1 MVIILAAAIVP
12 VAPSRAHAF
21 SGTGNGTE
29 QDPYII
35 TTAEML
41 DDIRTNPSAYYKLG
55 ANIQLTDYTWNPI
68 ANFAGVF
75 DGNGY
80 TISGLTINQPLSM
93 DVGFFCNLTA
103 TGVVRNVRLMDVN
116 IIGNRNVG
124 SVTGTSFGQIS
135 NVFASGSVE
144 ALGEGTY
151 DYAGGLVGV
160 NNASITQ
167 SISAVNVRGTK
178 SAGYVGGIAG
188 YNVRGTVSQSYAT
201 GQVDGLSRVGG
212 LVGYNS
218 IGTVSNSYS
227 TGSVT
232 TTVNRAGGLVGQNA
246 GQVTNSYSTGLVTGS
261 TQSGGLIGINSGTVT
276 NSYWNITSSGQST
289 SGGGTGKTTEEM
301 ILQNTFVDWDFTNI
315 WIMNGASPI
324 LGQVRPADPPVV
336 VKTASPTID
345 IQPVGDNV
353 NKDAISPMLNV
364 LASVSDSGSLS
375 YQWYSNITDR
385 NSGGTLLIGA
395 TDSSYAVPTTSVGT
409 TFYYVVVTNTNT
421 NATGAQTASVTSNT
435 VAVTVNALT
444 HAAEP
449 QINTQPL
456 GQTVTEGADSPTLS
470 VEASVGDGGTLSYQW
485 YSNTENRNSEGTL
498 VFGATNPSYAPPMST
513 TGTTYYYVV
522 VTNTNINVT
531 GINTASVTSH
541 VAAITVN
548 TLTSAS
554 GLTVAA
560 IDPVGA
566 ANDGRTQI
574 TVTPLT
580 EAGNRLVYLNAS
592 SGSVTVPYQGEVLS
606 GYIDLPE
613 DGVIL
618 AVNGDIIAVAEVND
632 SNRVVKFGQTEAIVM
647 SEPVVTPNPAT
658 GLAVTASDPV
668 GADHDGYTQITVTPL
683 AGTDNKLVYLNLG
696 STSVNPP
703 MEGEV
708 INGFYDLPEDG
719 MILAENGDIIAVAEV
734 TDAYEVVKFGQTT
747 AIVIAAP
754 VHLPTPAGGLTV
766 TSRDLVGKEN
776 DGNTLV
782 TIDPSPEAGHRLVYQ
797 NLGTNEVSVPNE
809 GDALTSFTDFPSNGI
824 IPAENGEKIVVA
836 EVNSLNRVRKFG
848 MTSAVVVKEPV
859 VISPLILHATAGNQQ
874 ATLNWNG
881 IEGKEEYQVYQS
893 TTSGSFEREPVTVSN
908 SVYQSVYQY
917 VAGDLING
925 TTYYFRVTAVNDSG
939 ETTASNEVSVQ
950 PKTPPNAPVHVRA
963 TAGNRRA
970 TVSFDPPTD
979 NGGGL
984 ITGYVVTAMPGGI
997 TVTGTTSPITITG
1010 LTNGTEYSFIVQ
1022 ALNSEGVG
1030 ASSAESNRVTPK
1042 KSSSDSSSGSGSS
1055 GSTSSESSNMANE
1068 SNGSSTKG
1076 IDILVNGKKESAGT
1090 ATVETKDGQS
1100 VIRISVDPEKIE
1112 QKLASE
1118 VRSTVVTIPVVSHED
1133 VVIGRFNGETLK
1145 KMEDLEAVLELQT
1158 ESATYTIPTKQ
1169 IQVDSIL
1176 EQLEEDVQLKDI
1188 VIQLIISKPVDSML
1202 NTINNAAANEGF
1214 TLVTQPRSFSITG
1227 TYGDQTVEITRFNA
1241 YVERAITIPGDVDP
1255 NQITT
1260 GIVVEADGTTRH
1272 VPTKVVQQDGH
1283 YYATINSLTNS
1294 TYAVIWNP
1302 VEFIDVEGHWAKDAI
1317 NDMGSRM
1324 VINGVNKEEF
1334 NPNAD
1339 ITRSEFAAI
1348 IVRGLGLKPEK
1359 GQSSFDDVG
1368 SEDWYSA
1375 FVQTAYSDGL
1385 IQGFEDGKFRP
1396 NDHIT
1401 REQAM
1406 VIIAKAM
1413 NITGLQAD
1421 TSSSSLNNF
1430 KDRSSVSEWAE
1441 QSVVQCMGAELV
1453 SGRTST
1459 EIAPKANVSRAEV
1472 AKLVQALLS
1481 KSVLI

>member
-1 MVIILAAAIVP
+1 MLPLIKEFRLNQKTISYLKLILTVIILAAAIVP
-12 VAPSRAHAF
+12 VAPSQAHAF

-29 QDPYII
+29 QNPYII
-35 TTAEML
+35 TTAAML
-41 DDIRTNPSAYYKLG
+41 DDIRTDLNAYYKLG

-93 DVGFFCNLTA
+93 NVGFFGNLTA
-103 TGVVRNVRLMDVN
+103 TSIVRNVRFMDVN

-124 SVTGTSFGQIS
+124 SFAGTNFGQIS

-160 NNASITQ
+160 NSASITK

-188 YNVRGTVSQSYAT
+188 YNVQGTVSQSYAT

-212 LVGYNS
+212 LAGYNS
-218 IGTVSNSYS
+218 NGTVSNSYS

-246 GQVTNSYSTGLVTGS
+246 GQVTSSYSTGLVIGS

-276 NSYWNITSSGQST
+276 NSYWDITSSGQST
-289 SGGGTGKTTEEM
+289 SGGGTGKTNEEM

-315 WIMNGASPI
+315 WMMNGASPI
-324 LGQVRPADPPVV
+324 LGQLGPADPPAVV
-336 VKTASPTID
+336 ETAPPTID

-364 LASVSDSGSLS
+364 VASASDGGSLS
-375 YQWYSNITDR
+375 YQWYSNITDS
-385 NSGGTLLIGA
+385 NNGGTLIIGA
-395 TDSSYAVPTTSVGT
+395 TDSSYAAPTTSVGT

-470 VEASVGDGGTLSYQW
+470 VEASVSDGGTLSYQW

-498 VFGATNPSYAPPMST
+498 VFGATNPSYAPPTST

-548 TLTSAS
+548 TLTSAT

-560 IDPVGA
+560 IDPAGA

-580 EAGNRLVYLNAS
+580 EAGNRLVYLNAG

-606 GYIDLPE
+606 GYMDLPE
-613 DGVIL
+613 DGVIP

-632 SNRVVKFGQTEAIVM
+632 SNRVVKFGQA
-647 SEPVVTPNPAT
+647 
-658 GLAVTASDPV
+658 
-668 GADHDGYTQITVTPL
+668 
-683 AGTDNKLVYLNLG
+683 
-696 STSVNPP
+696 
-703 MEGEV
+703 
-708 INGFYDLPEDG
+708 
-719 MILAENGDIIAVAEV
+719 
-734 TDAYEVVKFGQTT
+734 T
-747 AIVIAAP
+747 AIVIAEP

-776 DGNTLV
+776 DGHTLV
-782 TIDPSPEAGHRLVYQ
+782 TVDPSPEAGHRLVYQ
-797 NLGTNEVSVPNE
+797 NLGTDEVSVPNE
-809 GDALTSFTDFPSNGI
+809 GDALTGFTDFPSNGI

-859 VISPLILHATAGNQQ
+859 VTSPLVLHAIAGNQQ
-874 ATLNWNG
+874 ATLNWNS
-881 IEGKEEYQVYQS
+881 IEGTEEYQVYQS

-908 SVYQSVYQY
+908 SVYQSVYLY

-925 TTYYFRVTAVNDSG
+925 TTYYFRVTAVNGSG

-950 PKTPPNAPVHVRA
+950 PKTTPAAPVHVRA
-963 TAGNRRA
+963 TAGNERA

-997 TVTGTTSPITITG
+997 TATGATSPITITG

-1022 ALNSEGVG
+1022 AINSEGVG
-1030 ASSAESNRVTPK
+1030 ALSAESNRETPK
-1042 KSSSDSSSGSGSS
+1042 KSSSGSSSESGSS
-1055 GSTSSESSNMANE
+1055 GSTSSESSKTANE
-1068 SNGSSTKG
+1068 SNDSSTKG
-1076 IDILVNGKKESAGT
+1076 IDILVNGKKESTGT
-1090 ATVETKDGQS
+1090 ATVESKDGQS

-1118 VRSTVVTIPVVSHED
+1118 GRSTVVTIPVVSHED
-1133 VVIGRFNGETLK
+1133 VIIGQINGETLK
-1145 KMEDLEAVLELQT
+1145 KMNDLEAILKLQT

-1169 IQVDSIL
+1169 IQVASIL
-1176 EQLEEDVQLKDI
+1176 KQLEEDVQLEDI
-1188 VIQLIISKPVDSML
+1188 VIQLIIAKPVDSML

-1214 TLVTQPRSFSITG
+1214 TLVTQPRSFSISG
-1227 TYGDQTVEITRFNA
+1227 TYRDQTVEIPRFNA

-1260 GIVVEADGTTRH
+1260 GIAVEADGTTRH
-1272 VPTKVVQQDGH
+1272 VPTKVVQQDGQ

-1302 VEFIDVEGHWAKDAI
+1302 VEFKDVEGHWAKDAI

-1348 IVRGLGLKPEK
+1348 IVRGLGLKPEE
-1359 GQSSFDDVG
+1359 GQNSFADVG
-1368 SEDWYSA
+1368 SEDWYNA
-1375 FVQTAYSDGL
+1375 YVQTAYSNGL

-1406 VIIAKAM
+1406 VIMAKAM

-1430 KDRSSVSEWAE
+1430 KDRSLVSGWAE
-1441 QSVVQCMGAELV
+1441 QNVVQCMGAGLV

-1481 KSVLI
+1481 KSNLI